1 MQSARQEFHC
11 MYSCFCSPTW
21 PAKCRL
27 SAPVP
32 IPGPAASEVLP
43 MVRYYASGK
52 PHRLDFLTVGCVGV
66 FTLLEK
72 TLCFIVS
79 FESGKPVLLL
89 QVLHILYA
97 RCREFACSVSGSS
110 AANSRSQ
117 HSHSRDQIRSVCQSL
132 SKSCCFFMQLSINI
146 RVFHCIPL
154 LRIH

>member
-1 MQSARQEFHC
+1 MQPYRQEYHC

-21 PAKCRL
+21 TAKCRL
-27 SAPVP
+27 SALVP
-32 IPGPAASEVLP
+32 MPGPAATEALP

-52 PHRLDFLTVGCVGV
+52 PHRLDFLAVSCIGV

-89 QVLHILYA
+89 QVLHILNT
-97 RCREFACSVSGSS
+97 RCRKFACSISGSS
-110 AANSRSQ
+110 SANSRSQ

-132 SKSCCFFMQLSINI
+132 PKACFLVHLSINI

>member
-1 MQSARQEFHC
+1 
-11 MYSCFCSPTW
+11 MYSCSCSPTW
-21 PAKCRL
+21 IAKCRL

-32 IPGPAASEVLP
+32 VPGPAASEALP

-52 PHRLDFLTVGCVGV
+52 PHRLDFLTVGCICV

-89 QVLHILYA
+89 QVLYVLNA
-97 RCREFACSVSGSS
+97 RCRKFACCISGSG

-117 HSHSRDQIRSVCQSL
+117 HSHSRDQICSVCQSL
-132 SKSCCFFMQLSINI
+132 PKSCFLVHLSINI

>member
-1 MQSARQEFHC
+1 MQPYRQEYRC
-11 MYSCFCSPTW
+11 MYSCSCSPTW
-21 PAKCRL
+21 IAKCRL

-32 IPGPAASEVLP
+32 MPGPAATEALP

-52 PHRLDFLTVGCVGV
+52 PHRLDFFAVGCICV

-79 FESGKPVLLL
+79 FESCKPVLLL
-89 QVLHILYA
+89 QVLYVLHA
-97 RCREFACSVSGSS
+97 RCRKFACSISGSS

-117 HSHSRDQIRSVCQSL
+117 HGYSRDQIRSVCQSL
-132 SKSCCFFMQLSINI
+132 SKSCFLVHLSINI

>member
-1 MQSARQEFHC
+1 

-52 PHRLDFLTVGCVGV
+52 PHRLDFFAVGCIGV
-66 FTLLEK
+66 FTLLKK
-72 TLCFIVS
+72 TLRLVVS
-79 FESGKPVLLL
+79 FESCKPVLLL

-97 RCREFACSVSGSS
+97 RCRKFACGISGSS
-110 AANSRSQ
+110 SANSRSQ
-117 HSHSRDQIRSVCQSL
+117 HGHSSDQIRSVCQSL
-132 SKSCCFFMQLSINI
+132 SKSRFLVHLSINI

>member
-1 MQSARQEFHC
+1 
-11 MYSCFCSPTW
+11 MYSCSCSPTW
-21 PAKCRL
+21 IAKCRL

-32 IPGPAASEVLP
+32 IPGPAASEELP
-43 MVRYYASGK
+43 MVRYHSSGK
-52 PHRLDFLTVGCVGV
+52 PHWLDFLTVGCIGV

-89 QVLHILYA
+89 QVLYVLNA
-97 RCREFACSVSGSS
+97 RCRKFACGISGSG

-132 SKSCCFFMQLSINI
+132 PKSCFLVHLSINI

>member
-1 MQSARQEFHC
+1 MC
-11 MYSCFCSPTW
+11 SCSCSPTW
-21 PAKCRL
+21 IAKCRL

-32 IPGPAASEVLP
+32 IPGPAASEELP
-43 MVRYYASGK
+43 MVRYHSSGK
-52 PHRLDFLTVGCVGV
+52 PHWLDFLTVGCIGV
-66 FTLLEK
+66 FTLLKK

-79 FESGKPVLLL
+79 FEPCKPVLLL
-89 QVLHILYA
+89 QVLYVLNA
-97 RCREFACSVSGSS
+97 RCRKFACGISGSG

-132 SKSCCFFMQLSINI
+132 PKSCFLVHLSINI

>member
-1 MQSARQEFHC
+1 

-21 PAKCRL
+21 IAKCRL
-27 SAPVP
+27 SALVP
-32 IPGPAASEVLP
+32 MPGPAVTEALP

-52 PHRLDFLTVGCVGV
+52 PHRLDFLTVGCIGV

-89 QVLHILYA
+89 QVLYVLNA
-97 RCREFACSVSGSS
+97 RCRKFACGISGSG

-117 HSHSRDQIRSVCQSL
+117 HSHSCDQIRSVCQSL
-132 SKSCCFFMQLSINI
+132 PKSCFLVHLSINI

>member
-52 PHRLDFLTVGCVGV
+52 PHRLDFFAVGCIGI
-66 FTLLEK
+66 FTLLKK

-79 FESGKPVLLL
+79 FESCKPVLLL
-89 QVLHILYA
+89 QVLHVLNA
-97 RCREFACSVSGSS
+97 RCREFACGISGSGS
-110 AANSRSQ
+110 ANSRSQ
-117 HSHSRDQIRSVCQSL
+117 HSHSRDQIRSVRQSL
-132 SKSCCFFMQLSINI
+132 SKSRFLVHLSINI

>member
-1 MQSARQEFHC
+1 

-21 PAKCRL
+21 IAKCRL
-27 SAPVP
+27 SALVP
-32 IPGPAASEVLP
+32 MPGPAVTEALP

-52 PHRLDFLTVGCVGV
+52 PHRLDFLTVGCIGV

-89 QVLHILYA
+89 QVLYVLNA
-97 RCREFACSVSGSS
+97 RCRKFACCISGSG

-117 HSHSRDQIRSVCQSL
+117 HSHSCDQIRSVCQSL
-132 SKSCCFFMQLSINI
+132 PKSCFLVHLSINI

>member
-1 MQSARQEFHC
+1 MQSARQEYHC

-27 SAPVP
+27 SALVP
-32 IPGPAASEVLP
+32 MPGPAVTEALP

-52 PHRLDFLTVGCVGV
+52 PHRLDFLTVGCIGV

-79 FESGKPVLLL
+79 FESCKPVLLL
-89 QVLHILYA
+89 QVLYVLNA
-97 RCREFACSVSGSS
+97 RCRKFACCISGSG

-117 HSHSRDQIRSVCQSL
+117 HSHSRDQICSVCQSL
-132 SKSCCFFMQLSINI
+132 PKSCFLVHLSINI

>member
-1 MQSARQEFHC
+1 MQSAQQEFHC

-43 MVRYYASGK
+43 MVRYCSSGK
-52 PHRLDFLTVGCVGV
+52 PHRLDFLTVGCIGI

-72 TLCFIVS
+72 TLRLVVS

-89 QVLHILYA
+89 QVLHVLNA
-97 RCREFACSVSGSS
+97 RCREFACGISGSS

>member
-1 MQSARQEFHC
+1 

-27 SAPVP
+27 SVPVP

-43 MVRYYASGK
+43 MVRYCSSGK
-52 PHRLDFLTVGCVGV
+52 SHRLDFLTVSCIGV

-72 TLCFIVS
+72 TLRFVVS
-79 FESGKPVLLL
+79 FKSGKPVLLL
-89 QVLHILYA
+89 QVLHVLNA
-97 RCREFACSVSGSS
+97 RCCKFSCSVSGSGS
-110 AANSRSQ
+110 ANSRSQ
-117 HSHSRDQIRSVCQSL
+117 HSHSRDQIRSVRQSL

>member
-1 MQSARQEFHC
+1 

-32 IPGPAASEVLP
+32 IPGPAASEALP
-43 MVRYYASGK
+43 MVRYCSSGK
-52 PHRLDFLTVGCVGV
+52 PHRLDFLAVGCIGV
-66 FTLLEK
+66 FTLLKK
-72 TLCFIVS
+72 TLRLVVS

-89 QVLHILYA
+89 QVLHVLNA
-97 RCREFACSVSGSS
+97 RCRKFACGISGSS

-117 HSHSRDQIRSVCQSL
+117 HSYSRDQIRSVCQSL
-132 SKSCCFFMQLSINI
+132 SKSCFLVHLSINI

>member
-1 MQSARQEFHC
+1 MQPYRQEYRC

-21 PAKCRL
+21 TAKCRL

-32 IPGPAASEVLP
+32 MTGPAASEALP
-43 MVRYYASGK
+43 MVRYHSSGK
-52 PHRLDFLTVGCVGV
+52 PHWLDFLTVSCIGV
-66 FTLLEK
+66 FALLEK

-89 QVLHILYA
+89 QVLHVLHA
-97 RCREFACSVSGSS
+97 RCRKFACSISGSS
-110 AANSRSQ
+110 SANGRSQ
-117 HSHSRDQIRSVCQSL
+117 HGHSSDQIRSVCQSL
-132 SKSCCFFMQLSINI
+132 SKSCFLVHLSINI

>member
-1 MQSARQEFHC
+1 

-21 PAKCRL
+21 IAKCRL
-27 SAPVP
+27 SALVP
-32 IPGPAASEVLP
+32 MPGPAVTEALP

-52 PHRLDFLTVGCVGV
+52 PHRLDFLTVGCIGV

-79 FESGKPVLLL
+79 FESSKPVLLL
-89 QVLHILYA
+89 QVLYVLNA
-97 RCREFACSVSGSS
+97 RCRKFACGISGSG

-117 HSHSRDQIRSVCQSL
+117 HSHSRDQICSVCQSL
-132 SKSCCFFMQLSINI
+132 PKSCFLVHLSINI

>member
-1 MQSARQEFHC
+1 
-11 MYSCFCSPTW
+11 MYSCSCSPTW
-21 PAKCRL
+21 IAKCRL

-32 IPGPAASEVLP
+32 MPGPAVTEALP

-52 PHRLDFLTVGCVGV
+52 PHRLDFLTVGCIGV

-89 QVLHILYA
+89 QVLYVLNA
-97 RCREFACSVSGSS
+97 RCRKFACCISGSG

-117 HSHSRDQIRSVCQSL
+117 HSYSRDQIRSVSQSL
-132 SKSCCFFMQLSINI
+132 SKSCFLVHLSINI